1 MSAVD
6 DREKERTI
14 TIVNAEGVI
23 QGKPMVVVSQTGLS
37 RWLDNLG
44 YITLVD
50 VEDPKGRQ
58 LDDYYLLKKDGK
70 YTLGARKQGIS
81 PTEQPPS
88 QQPQQHELAEEGLKT
103 PATRRNGQETQSP
116 GSILDAVDDDDEA
129 KLLLAARKFCQA
141 KTEMGMKIPEV
152 AKLRQ
157 PPELKD
163 FTRVNLPHTRGKI
176 DMRIS
181 FAPEWPATPVG
192 KQLCDLMNL
201 EYPPPGVILVGKS
214 GCGKTSAIFEAAQ
227 EKFCILFTASWNDE
241 HNLASRSDP
250 GGFDDSFSEGLVSDV
265 SDVIASEDTTPAR
278 QKCEHL
284 ILAFVVAR
292 MLLLWT
298 FTEDAAD
305 KSPLSWLMYQLTQ
318 DMHDRTQ
325 EMYNSLVKRPKK
337 VLRNLKRALAVRLDF
352 FFAFDEVQRGYDI
365 LKDTKLWT
373 STSNSKEYRG
383 IACPV
388 IRELTGRR
396 PLVVAGT
403 ALSLLSIKSCKSD
416 IGKPTET
423 KTIDDFPSVSLGA
436 IKEKLHAVLNME
448 QIDFKGAQMWRL
460 EGRGCLIGGFF
471 SQLAAAVKTN
481 PAATKTLVFNSAA
494 ERHHSSCQAQLVER
508 IREAFSLDKDEEND
522 KLITGKRRLPESLDV
537 LATASMI
544 GSPVSISSKR
554 IKVDLLHIG
563 LCSVRTVAGQVD
575 EFVLDESL
583 GREAVLAVAQKNEFM
598 TNSFEKVVSLC
609 RPAGGHAM
617 EPLIVAELYAWSK
630 CHPTATV
637 LAFLFAACG
646 GELPEGLPEWIKTA
660 EFSVKGGYSK
670 KLCVSQGIKD
680 DVKFIEEAAKIERRE
695 LRNLLLSPTVVKRPD
710 FEAVM
715 EQDGKAHWLLAVS
728 SKLYSTPLND
738 ANNNDFRSTKPNK
751 FYMQKNGLENGSCLK
766 LRRSWEEALK
776 RQKDL
781 FGRCLRIHVCLPE
794 VKRPG
799 DDEKR
804 IFVDPED
811 KSIVLYI
818 TSQNISN
825 VFRPECLR
833 VLRELG
839 CLQEG
844 SN

>member
-50 VEDPKGRQ
+50 FEDPKGRQ

-88 QQPQQHELAEEGLKT
+88 QQPQQPQQHELAEKGFKT
-103 PATRRNGQETQSP
+103 SATRRNGQEIQSP
-116 GSILDAVDDDDEA
+116 GSILDAVEDDDES

-163 FTRVNLPHTRGKI
+163 FTKVNLPHTRGKI

-192 KQLCDLMNL
+192 KQLCDLMNS

-284 ILAFVVAR
+284 ILAFIVAR

-325 EMYNSLVKRPKK
+325 EMYNSLAKRPKK

-352 FFAFDEVQRGYDI
+352 FFAFDEI
-365 LKDTKLWT
+365 
-373 STSNSKEYRG
+373 
-383 IACPV
+383 
-388 IRELTGRR
+388 
-396 PLVVAGT
+396 
-403 ALSLLSIKSCKSD
+403 
-416 IGKPTET
+416 
-423 KTIDDFPSVSLGA
+423 
-436 IKEKLHAVLNME
+436 
-448 QIDFKGAQMWRL
+448 
-460 EGRGCLIGGFF
+460 
-471 SQLAAAVKTN
+471 QLAT
-481 PAATKTLVFNSAA
+481 TYLRT
-494 ERHHSSCQAQLVER
+494 RSSGRAR
-508 IREAFSLDKDEEND
+508 PIR
-522 KLITGKRRLPESLDV
+522 
-537 LATASMI
+537 
-544 GSPVSISSKR
+544 
-554 IKVDLLHIG
+554 
-563 LCSVRTVAGQVD
+563 
-575 EFVLDESL
+575 
-583 GREAVLAVAQKNEFM
+583 
-598 TNSFEKVVSLC
+598 
-609 RPAGGHAM
+609 
-617 EPLIVAELYAWSK
+617 
-630 CHPTATV
+630 
-637 LAFLFAACG
+637 
-646 GELPEGLPEWIKTA
+646 
-660 EFSVKGGYSK
+660 
-670 KLCVSQGIKD
+670 
-680 DVKFIEEAAKIERRE
+680 
-695 LRNLLLSPTVVKRPD
+695 RNTEV
-710 FEAVM
+710 
-715 EQDGKAHWLLAVS
+715 LLAPS
-728 SKLYSTPLND
+728 Y
-738 ANNNDFRSTKPNK
+738 AN
-751 FYMQKNGLENGSCLK
+751 
-766 LRRSWEEALK
+766 
-776 RQKDL
+776 
-781 FGRCLRIHVCLPE
+781 
-794 VKRPG
+794 
-799 DDEKR
+799 
-804 IFVDPED
+804 
-811 KSIVLYI
+811 
-818 TSQNISN
+818 
-825 VFRPECLR
+825 
-833 VLRELG
+833 
-839 CLQEG
+839 
-844 SN
+844 